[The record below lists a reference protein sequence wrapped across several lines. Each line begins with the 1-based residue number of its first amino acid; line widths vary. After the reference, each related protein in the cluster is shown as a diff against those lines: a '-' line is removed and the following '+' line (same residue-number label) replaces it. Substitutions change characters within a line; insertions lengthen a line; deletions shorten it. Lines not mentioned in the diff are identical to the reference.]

1 MERGPLTVRK
11 DTIMTRVNG
20 IIRVAIIV
28 AIPILTAS
36 SCLPATSDRRLK
48 RDIAKLGPLDGDI
61 DLYRYRYLWDDQEY
75 VGVMAQDLLEAR
87 PDAVVKS
94 ADGYLAVDYAR
105 LGTRLM
111 TWQEW
116 QAAH

>member
-1 MERGPLTVRK
+1 MIRL
-11 DTIMTRVNG
+11 NG
-20 IIRVAIIV
+20 IVRIAIIV
-28 AIPILTAS
+28 AIPILAAS
-36 SCLPATSDRRLK
+36 SCLPAPPSDRRLK

-75 VGVMAQDLLEAR
+75 VGVMAQELLEVR
-87 PDAVVKS
+87 PDAVVKG
-94 ADGYLAVDYAR
+94 ANGYLAVDYAK

-116 QAAH
+116 NEAR